1 MGTTWVAM
9 IRMPFS
15 QADGESGLSVVGV
28 KTPRSQGSKGE
39 GASLT
44 VLPTPTSTYSSG
56 LASYHGFNLD
66 VEEPLVFREDGAGF
80 GQSVVQFDRS
90 R

>member
-1 MGTTWVAM
+1 MGTTQVAI

-15 QADGESGLSVVGV
+15 GADGESRLSVMGV

-44 VLPTPTSTYSSG
+44 VLPTPTSLYSSG

-66 VEEPLVFREDGAGF
+66 VEEPLVFQEDGASF

>member
-1 MGTTWVAM
+1 
-9 IRMPFS
+9 MPFS
-15 QADGESGLSVVGV
+15 GANGEPRLSMVGV
-28 KTPRSQGSKGE
+28 RTPRSQGSKGE

-44 VLPTPTSTYSSG
+44 VLPNPTSPYSSG

-66 VEEPLVFREDGAGF
+66 VEEPLVFQEDGASF
-80 GQSVVQFDRS
+80 GQSVVQFDKS